1 MTTMKF
7 MGISSVRAGLLG
19 LLGVALLL
27 GLAACGSTDV
37 ANPPAAAPTATTG
50 TQSADMPAMTDTPMA
65 APTTDSGAAAAPTP
79 ADGTGAGTSSGG
91 TDVQATLKEWAIE
104 LSQAEVAAGTVRFT
118 VTNAGTMP
126 HNLTVTQNGATLGA
140 TSTFGPA
147 AGPQTLEVTLQPGTY
162 TLICS
167 LPGHAQ
173 RGQRIDLVV
182 K

>member
-1 MTTMKF
+1 MTKMKS
-7 MGISSVRAGLLG
+7 MGRAGGRGGVIG
-19 LLGVALLL
+19 LLAVALLFL
-27 GLAACGSTDV
+27 LAACGSADV

-50 TQSADMPAMTDTPMA
+50 TQSMDMPAMTDTPA
-65 APTTDSGAAAAPTP
+65 APTTDNGAAAAPTP
-79 ADGTGAGTSSGG
+79 AATAGTSSAG
-91 TDVQATLKEWAIE
+91 TEVQATLKEWAIE

>member
-1 MTTMKF
+1 MRGG
-7 MGISSVRAGLLG
+7 GIGLLA
-19 LLGVALLL
+19 VALLFL
-27 GLAACGSTDV
+27 LAACGSAEV
-37 ANPPAAAPTATTG
+37 ANPPAAAPTATTS
-50 TQSADMPAMTDTPMA
+50 TQGMDMPAMTDTPA
-65 APTTDSGAAAAPTP
+65 SDSRAAAAPTP
-79 ADGTGAGTSSGG
+79 ADGAGPSSGG

-104 LSQAEVAAGTVRFT
+104 LSQAEVPAGTVRFT

-126 HNLTVTQNGATLGA
+126 HNLTVTQNGSTLGA

-173 RGQRIDLVV
+173 RGQKIDLVV